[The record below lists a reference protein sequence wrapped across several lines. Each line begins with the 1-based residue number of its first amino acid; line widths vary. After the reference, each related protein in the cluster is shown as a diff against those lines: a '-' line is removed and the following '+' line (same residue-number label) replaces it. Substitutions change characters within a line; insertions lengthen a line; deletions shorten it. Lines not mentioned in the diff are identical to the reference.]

1 MAEHALVSLIFAF
14 WGAHEPSCTI
24 ISISNYI
31 FSGTARFLPHPVSL
45 YRKSHPNGKKNWPP
59 LFFFH
64 CSCMEYGEKHVNLQ
78 SKKPILTNNSMK
90 TLVIT
95 IISAL
100 GILTAKASTTSA
112 LLERLD
118 SVLTAST
125 AIEANKLKRI
135 ELLKSLSHTDNAP
148 LFRLEKFKELT
159 DEYYVYKFDSAM
171 VYVDKGLALS
181 EEVGNVYYTSYFTIK
196 KAKLLAIGGL
206 YSEATSLMDSLSTD
220 SLNQETRFQYHA
232 AYSIIYAYWADYCN
246 DQIYRPRYRHMADH
260 HLREA
265 IRMIDPKMDEY
276 HYFMGE
282 YYVYVGNDSEKSRD
296 HYLQTI
302 EHLDEHSRVYA
313 MASYAIANYYSA
325 QGDSRQYEEYLIKA
339 CISDILCCTK
349 ENLALQDLALYL
361 LKQGNENAERAQRYI
376 HAALSDATFYNNR
389 LRILEI
395 SQKLPI
401 IVTTYQQTVTQQN
414 QILRIALGCC
424 LFLGVGMM
432 VLLYFVFRQNK
443 LLSKRRHEL
452 YQSNSQLTEANSQ
465 LNQANA
471 LLLDTNKRREGLA
484 KLYIDLCAKYIDK
497 LEQFQVMVQRKIKA
511 KQVNELL
518 SYASSSRLS
527 KEDAAT
533 FMNRFDKAFLDLYP
547 SFIQEFNT
555 LLKDEEQLVIQRPG
569 SLTTELRIFALI
581 RLGVKESSEI
591 ASLLYYTPRTIYNYR
606 SAFKNKAKDRN
617 AFEEQVS
624 QICTVI
630 TNS

>member
-1 MAEHALVSLIFAF
+1 MAEHALVSLFFAF
-14 WGAHEPSCTI
+14 WGAHEPSFPSATV
-24 ISISNYI
+24 S
-31 FSGTARFLPHPVSL
+31 FLELPDSFL
-45 YRKSHPNGKKNWPP
+45 ILFLFIAKSHPNGKKNWPP

-246 DQIYRPRYRHMADH
+246 DQIYRPRYRHIADH

-518 SYASSSRLS
+518 SYTSSSRVS